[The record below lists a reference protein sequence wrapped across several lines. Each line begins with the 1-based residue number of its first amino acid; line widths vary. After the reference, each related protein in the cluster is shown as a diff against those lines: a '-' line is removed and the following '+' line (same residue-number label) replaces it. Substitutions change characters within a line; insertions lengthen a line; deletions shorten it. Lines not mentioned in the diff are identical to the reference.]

1 MKDVYFIQV
10 KYPQDERELENLLT
24 RWNFYSNAIKKF
36 HAGNEITIV
45 SPVHYLEVGDKYS
58 NLKVLSGK
66 SNFAL
71 NLFSAYRKIRAS
83 GHNVTL
89 VSGDTQIS
97 LLFSLMLKA
106 LLPSKISIQ
115 CQFHGD
121 TYSREMNKGTVGF
134 FRIISS
140 RIAMKVS
147 DSIRVVSK
155 FQEAEIQ
162 QVAGGLSAR
171 FVIAPIPIDYSKI
184 PNRDDFSNVYDIAL
198 IGRLHNERGIVQ
210 AMSILKQLISSL
222 PSVKIVIVGEGPER
236 KYLEKNLQDEIT
248 HGFIELLGALHGY
261 ELRKIYAGSKV
272 LLSTAP
278 REGYGLTLREAIL
291 SGMRVVARDSLGAR
305 ETAKDFPIALQ
316 FFTSTT
322 EAVEQVLNVLNTE
335 RNLTEL
341 SGYSAFQAKAEEE
354 SLKRLVESWIRD

>member
-1 MKDVYFIQV
+1 
-10 KYPQDERELENLLT
+10 
-24 RWNFYSNAIKKF
+24 
-36 HAGNEITIV
+36 
-45 SPVHYLEVGDKYS
+45 
-58 NLKVLSGK
+58 
-66 SNFAL
+66 
-71 NLFSAYRKIRAS
+71 
-83 GHNVTL
+83 
-89 VSGDTQIS
+89 
-97 LLFSLMLKA
+97 MLKA

-121 TYSREMNKGTVGF
+121 TYSHEMNKGAVGF

-140 RIAMKVS
+140 RAAMKVS

-210 AMSILKQLISSL
+210 AVSILKQLISSL

-236 KYLEKNLQDEIT
+236 KYLEKNLHDEIAQ
-248 HGFIELLGALHGY
+248 GFIQLPGALHGY
-261 ELRKIYAGSKV
+261 KLRKIYAGSKV

-291 SGMRVVARDSLGAR
+291 SGMRVIARDSLGAR
-305 ETAKDFPIALQ
+305 ETAKDFPAALQ
-316 FFTSTT
+316 FFTSTI
-322 EAVEQVLNVLNTE
+322 EAVEQVLNVVNTE

-341 SGYSAFQAKAEEE
+341 SEYSAFQAKAEEE